1 MSLKKSLEKY
11 IGAAVGFV
19 LAFFIGLRLLYSLN
33 KDLNDINHYKRKK
46 RNMIFVIILILQLIT
61 IYLLIA

>member
-33 KDLNDINHYKRKK
+33 KDLNDIHHYKRKK